1 MNRPGG
7 PGAERIPARTLTEVE
22 HVAPWLR
29 AHGRSSV
36 AVVVD
41 TAVTHSALTDALC
54 HSLGSAGVSH
64 AVTEVAGPGTLVDA
78 LALDRLLEDRHA
90 VIACGGGATMD
101 RAKAALAARA
111 LVEADA
117 GSAHAV
123 PRPGPMRV
131 TAAAALPLVAVP
143 TTLGTGSERSA
154 NAVVDWDGDRVLVSG
169 PALVP
174 ALVVHDERAT
184 RELPTRLV
192 AAGAFE
198 ALARCL
204 GPLVGSA
211 GTPAADELAAAVAG
225 RIAVL
230 GDRCGDP
237 AARSDEHTWASIRTE
252 LARLSALGHTAALH
266 AGRSPFAFAPWYVGH
281 ELATCTGQD
290 KVSVLARLLPA
301 VWSELL
307 SGEIGW
313 GDPARLRTAWEV
325 VGTARGVGSSDPVT
339 GLLELVE
346 QWGLSTDGWVPI
358 DRDALTRRIMRR
370 WSDGIPHLAAVPEPA
385 VRRVVGLAAVRR
397 TVDAS
402 QRAG

>member
-1 MNRPGG
+1 MTRPGE
-7 PGAERIPARTLTEVE
+7 PGAAQIPARTLTEVE

-29 AHGRSSV
+29 AHGRCDV

-41 TAVTHSALTDALC
+41 SAVTDSALTDALC
-54 HSLGSAGVSH
+54 RSLGSAGVSH
-64 AVTEVAGPGTLVDA
+64 AVTEVAGPGTLDDA
-78 LALDRLLEDRHA
+78 LALDHQLEDHQA

-111 LVEADA
+111 LVDADP
-117 GSAHAV
+117 GTHAL

-131 TAAAALPLVAVP
+131 TASSALPLVAVP

-169 PALVP
+169 PALLP

-184 RELPTRLV
+184 RELPTPLV
-192 AAGAFE
+192 IAGAFE

-204 GPLVGSA
+204 GPLVGSGGA
-211 GTPAADELAAAVAG
+211 AAADELAAAVAG
-225 RIAVL
+225 RIAAL

-237 AARSDEHTWASIRTE
+237 GARQDERSWASIRTE

-281 ELATCTGQD
+281 ELATCTGRD
-290 KVSVLARLLPA
+290 KVTVLAGLLPA

-307 SGEIGW
+307 SGESCW

-325 VGTARGVGSSDPVT
+325 VSSARGIGSIDPVT
-339 GLLELVE
+339 DLLDLVE
-346 QWGLSTDGWVPI
+346 QWGLSTDSWAPV
-358 DRDALTRRIMRR
+358 DVDAVTRRIMRR

-385 VRRVVGLAAVRR
+385 VRRVVALTAVRR
-397 TVDAS
+397 RVDAS